1 MRVLRWVWFLI
12 LSATLGVAQS
22 SPQSADVGQ
31 QTAPGQQ
38 PQNPLQ
44 EPAKPSEAE
53 ANKPKA
59 PTFEA
64 GQAATAGENQDVGEI
79 RLMTRYTEIGG
90 DQTRSFRVQGL
101 NNLAEFNYF
110 MDHRFVV
117 TRRIQVLSM
126 YRGTDDSSID
136 PERNSLQKAYVRIFG
151 PRDEYIFGDALVNFS
166 RLTFNQNIKGLT
178 FTEKLGEDWKFSGV
192 SGVFIDRYGS
202 LFKEFNALPGRPYMA
217 VVNGGRLEFT
227 PMRDS
232 AVGFNFS
239 TSTDRVGTVRHT
251 AFFDPQLQQWLPA
264 PPGMPDTAS
273 QPTDNKVA
281 SMDAKFQFPVGLRFE
296 SEFAYS
302 VTNFDRRCAAP
313 CGAPGDSQRGF
324 GDLEDWGARAEASWR
339 HKKLNLRGSY
349 VRYEPNFA
357 SLNARQIADLQD
369 FLGRASYDLT
379 GWLTVDGTVRRSND
393 NLRQQRDFQRTLWGP
408 EARFILHD
416 LPFSP
421 HSTLELG
428 YRHRTVQGSDSI
440 KRCVVPPPI
449 MVNPA
454 TTECPDQFVRIP
466 FAEIN
471 LPYRSTFFTLGYERR
486 QAQDN
491 IHPAQTSNTN
501 RVYVGLR
508 GVYDLGG
515 WHINPTLRFELERQ
529 GHRPGLEFMP
539 IVDPTL
545 AYDSN
550 RLASAAFFVE
560 APKWFIF
567 EAAYR
572 DSSATTL
579 GTDSVTLLHFPSGYS
594 RPSYKAQVTYKIAN
608 DENHLF
614 ILGFERN
621 NNFYFLPQKPYDER
635 VWSATIVYRFGKR
648 AQ

>member
-1 MRVLRWVWFLI
+1 MRVLRWAWFLI
-12 LSATLGVAQS
+12 LWAALGVAQS
-22 SPQSADVGQ
+22 SPQSSDAGQ
-31 QTAPGQQ
+31 PTAPGQQ

-59 PTFEA
+59 ATFEV
-64 GQAATAGENQDVGEI
+64 GQAATAGQDQDLGEI

-90 DQTRSFRVQGL
+90 DLTRSFRVKGL

-110 MDHRFVV
+110 MDHRFLV
-117 TRRIQVLSM
+117 TRRIQALSM

-151 PRDEYIFGDALVNFS
+151 PRDEYILGDALVNFS

-178 FTEKLGEDWKFSGV
+178 FTEKLGADWKFSGV
-192 SGVFIDRYGS
+192 GGVFIDRYGS
-202 LFKEFNALPGRPYMA
+202 LFKEFSALPGRPYQS
-217 VVNGGRLEFT
+217 VVSGGRLEFT

-239 TSTDRVGTVRHT
+239 TGADRVGTLRHT
-251 AFFDPQLQQWLPA
+251 AFFDPQLQQWIPN
-264 PPGMPDTAS
+264 PPGFPDTAP
-273 QPTDNKVA
+273 QPVDNKVA
-281 SMDAKFQFPVGLRFE
+281 SIDAKFQFPVGLRVD

-313 CGAPGDSQRGF
+313 CNTANGDLQRGF

-349 VRYEPNFA
+349 VRYEPNFL
-357 SLNARQIADLQD
+357 SINARQIADLQD
-369 FLGRASYDLT
+369 FLGRAGYDLT
-379 GWLTVDGTVRRSND
+379 GWLTVDGTVRRSNND
-393 NLRQQRDFQRTLWGP
+393 LRQQLAFQTTLWGP
-408 EARFILHD
+408 EARFIFHD
-416 LPFSP
+416 LPFGG
-421 HSTLELG
+421 HSTFEVG
-428 YRHRTVQGSDSI
+428 YRHRDVQGSNGSI
-440 KRCVVPPPI
+440 DR
-449 MVNPA
+449 
-454 TTECPDQFVRIP
+454 FVRIP

-471 LPYRSTFFTLGYERR
+471 VPYRSTFFTVGYERR

-491 IHPAQTSNTN
+491 IPANAGQISNTD

-515 WHINPTLRFELERQ
+515 WHINPSLRYELERQ
-529 GHRPGLEFMP
+529 SHRPNLNCAP
-539 IVDPTL
+539 SATCTPALILRLDR
-545 AYDSN
+545 DSN
-550 RLASAAFFVE
+550 RLGTAGFFIE
-560 APKWFIF
+560 APKWFILELAF
-567 EAAYR
+567 R
-572 DSSATTL
+572 DSSATIF
-579 GTDSVTLLHFPSGYS
+579 GPSGYS
-594 RPSYKAQVTYKIAN
+594 RPSYKAQATYKIGN

-621 NNFYFLPQKPYDER
+621 NNFYFLPQNPYDER